1 MQEKDSDMLR
11 KVVVITAAIA
21 MFGLPASAATP
32 QPGTTCPKANV
43 KYRAYGGEMTCVKSG
58 KKLVWKITKQP
69 TSMPNAGV
77 NKNQG
82 GSNNGG
88 NNNGNNAGGSNNG
101 NNAGGNNNGNGSGD
115 PGSQS
120 VPSNGVWQTMPGYPT
135 DLPPRGWKGE
145 PKWFISNWD
154 VLTSAPVAPA
164 CASEKPLTTLA
175 TDLSLIDNITPQGF
189 MQPGA
194 HAMPV
199 PHMYYNAPQT
209 TEKDAQGQ
217 ALRTKKVPVYAPADM
232 VLRSLSANHLTPN
245 GLEYDEYMLGFSLC
259 GHYWVNFA
267 HIDDLNPD
275 IAAAYPNAP
284 LKECRS
290 GGQTSAETKSQDC
303 VYQYLSIKVKAGT
316 KIGMSSGRAHG
327 FDFGFVDTT
336 APATGKLNPGIFS
349 PRWAAGRCH
358 INYYTP
364 DLAAQISAKLIGDN
378 GCGQLVSDVPGTARG
393 MWMQKDKPAQM
404 EDFHVALAKHWS
416 DKSLQAF
423 SIGTESQVPGL
434 SPRVYT
440 FKPTQSGNNRA
451 FELVKPGETVCYDQ
465 LLANGSNDP
474 LPTIYIQMSTGST
487 EYLKIAGGTGT
498 CAASPTM
505 PSSYQTFERRNTL
518 TSE

>member
-1 MQEKDSDMLR
+1 MLR
-11 KVVVITAAIA
+11 KIAVVVLTIA
-21 MFGLPASAATP
+21 LASFAVPAQSARP
-32 QPGTTCPKANV
+32 VPGTTCPKLNLR
-43 KYRAYGGEMTCVKSG
+43 YMEMGGIMTCVKSG

-69 TSMPNAGV
+69 TSMPNQGV
-77 NKNQG
+77 NKNEG
-82 GSNNGG
+82 NNNGNSKNNNGG
-88 NNNGNNAGGSNNG
+88 NNNNG
-101 NNAGGNNNGNGSGD
+101 NNSGGNNQGGSGD
-115 PGSQS
+115 PGSQ
-120 VPSNGVWQTMPGYPT
+120 PIPTNGVWQTLPGYPT

-164 CASEKPLTTLA
+164 CASDKPLTKLA

-209 TEKDAQGQ
+209 TTDKDAKGQ

-232 VLRSLSANHLTPN
+232 VLRSISVNHLTPN

-275 IAAAYPNAP
+275 IASAYTNAP

-290 GGQTSAETKSQDC
+290 GGQTNAETKSQDC

-316 KIGMSSGRAHG
+316 QIGMSSGRAHG

-336 APATGKLNPGIFS
+336 APATGKLDPGIFS

-358 INYYTP
+358 INYYVP
-364 DLAAQISAKLIGDN
+364 DLAAQITAKLIGDN

-423 SIGTESQVPGL
+423 SIGMEARVPGL
-434 SPRVYT
+434 SGRVYT

-465 LLANGSNDP
+465 LQSNGSGDP
-474 LPTIYIQMSTGST
+474 LPTIYIQTTTGST
-487 EYLKIAGGTGT
+487 ETLKIAGSTGA
-498 CAASPTM
+498 CAANPVM
-505 PSSYQTFERRNTL
+505 PASFATFERRNTL